1 MAQIEYIKD
10 LYENEEVNLRE
21 IARRT
26 GHSFETV
33 RKYAYQTDWS
43 EDSLPDVE
51 PLSYPVLGEFIPQI
65 DEWLEADRKVPRKQ
79 RHTVKRIY
87 DRLRDELGY
96 CGSYSSVKKYVRKK
110 KFVMKVSRA
119 PVIFR

>member
-1 MAQIEYIKD
+1 MLRMAQIEYIKD
-10 LYENEEVNLRE
+10 LYENEEVSLRE

-51 PLSYPVLGEFIPQI
+51 PLNYPVLGEFIPQI
-65 DEWLEADRKVPRKQ
+65 DEWLESDRKVPRKQ

-96 CGSYSSVKKYVRKK
+96 RGSYSSVKKYVRKRK
-110 KFVMKVSRA
+110 YIMRA
-119 PVIFR
+119 QGKG